1 MAGLGDADDLLLV
14 YEPGKLD
21 DARPLADV
29 LPDLGSVYDRGN
41 SRLDGL
47 WLAAQGAAELQGIA
61 LRTSPAWRAGLAL
74 PVYFACVG
82 SSRSAKASAASC
94 CWISCSSSPLSR
106 IFLMIWPSLGASSLR
121 LACR

>member
-29 LPDLGSVYDRGN
+29 LPELGSVCDKGN

-47 WLAAQGAAELQGIA
+47 SLAAQSDVVAAVCIQQSTVTHIWTYELGRRKAQLSYKA
-61 LRTSPAWRAGLAL
+61 LL
-74 PVYFACVG
+74 
-82 SSRSAKASAASC
+82 
-94 CWISCSSSPLSR
+94 
-106 IFLMIWPSLGASSLR
+106 
-121 LACR
+121 